1 LGEGSGNR
9 VFLKF
14 KSVGLLFCKQ
24 AQPPTIPCSIKY
36 FAMTD
41 KPDSNLRQPSTLVE
55 ETERRLKLILAR
67 AEKSKW
73 QPEQLMVKLRYV
85 AKDLG
90 YVAPEAF
97 GQEHLNGI
105 CDVLNQFKPNLTT
118 EDDTYV
124 KEIFEAPFPKGL
136 K

>member
-1 LGEGSGNR
+1 
-9 VFLKF
+9 
-14 KSVGLLFCKQ
+14 
-24 AQPPTIPCSIKY
+24 
-36 FAMTD
+36 MTD